1 MESNDTSE
9 AVVDPMD
16 TSTSINPS
24 TDPSNDSVMNSS
36 HSHGSNNNSSND
48 TPTGSQAMLANYKY
62 IENYNFPH
70 LDDSRKYEK
79 VKKIGHGTFGEVFK
93 AREKRS
99 NKKFV
104 AMKKVLI
111 DNKEKEE
118 GVRIYLTIFLA
129 IITCYDEIRNLYD
142 VDPVRFLCSQFP
154 ITALREIRILQLL
167 KHENVVNLI
176 EICYT
181 KASEHNRYRPTFY
194 LVFDF
199 CEHDLA
205 GLLANINVKFSLGE
219 IKKVMQQLLNGLYYI
234 HFNKVSI
241 LRQFGPVGTVECE

>member
-1 MESNDTSE
+1 MESNDESDVAME
-9 AVVDPMD
+9 PMD
-16 TSTSINPS
+16 TSSAAISDLNAS
-24 TDPSNDSVMNSS
+24 SFVAQSNAIDAAQPHGRNSNRRS
-36 HSHGSNNNSSND
+36 D
-48 TPTGSQAMLANYKY
+48 TAIGGSQTMLENFKY
-62 IENYNFPH
+62 IENYSFPY

-93 AREKRS
+93 ARERRS
-99 NKKFV
+99 SRRFV

-111 DNKEKEE
+111 DNKDKDE
-118 GVRIYLTIFLA
+118 G
-129 IITCYDEIRNLYD
+129 
-142 VDPVRFLCSQFP
+142 FP

-167 KHENVVNLI
+167 NHENVVNLI

-181 KASEHNRYRPTFY
+181 KASAHNRYRPTFY

-234 HFNKVSI
+234 HFNKV
-241 LRQFGPVGTVECE
+241 RQFVLSAKTGMCVFF